1 MSADATTVSGP
12 TTSGAHAEAHHGPTD
27 KLLWKIAAILAA
39 ITAVEVA
46 WSYLPWSDWGHGFA
60 IVFAEVGGLMI
71 MMAVKFFMVAW
82 YFMHLKFDSKLLM
95 WTFAF
100 AMIISVAVF
109 IGTWLMQHHDAVTQ
123 FTGDMSI

>member
-1 MSADATTVSGP
+1 MASNAAVHDAQHSDEGH
-12 TTSGAHAEAHHGPTD
+12 AHPSQATYI
-27 KLLWKIAAILAA
+27 KIAAILAV
-39 ITAVEVA
+39 ITGVEVLIYYIDA
-46 WSYLPWSDWGHGFA
+46 LSDFL
-60 IVFAEVGGLMI
+60 VPMLLVLS
-71 MMAVKFFMVAW
+71 AVKFIMVVG

>member
-1 MSADATTVSGP
+1 MASNAVVHDAQHSDAGH
-12 TTSGAHAEAHHGPTD
+12 AHPSQSTYV
-27 KLLWKIAAILAA
+27 KIAAILAV
-39 ITAVEVA
+39 ITGIEVLIYYVNA
-46 WSYLPWSDWGHGFA
+46 FSDVLVPMLL
-60 IVFAEVGGLMI
+60 ILS
-71 MMAVKFFMVAW
+71 AVKFVIVVG

-109 IGTWLMQHHDAVTQ
+109 IGTWLMQHHDSVTQ